1 MQKVLRINLLARNNQ
16 LKRARKQLFKDR
28 KDEEKDFERHQSRRT
43 KVLREQ
49 RRAER
54 RERRE
59 DWIDGEL
66 AANRNAGLR
75 KGILGTTDAALV
87 TSKEVPG
94 FMVGGP
100 KERDEEGFGLR
111 KNWEGEGN
119 EGNIVVGDR
128 VVVVR
133 GVEEAVGKIGTVKD
147 VDLNRGELTV
157 MEVNMVSTQD
167 WCE

>member
-1 MQKVLRINLLARNNQ
+1 
-16 LKRARKQLFKDR
+16 
-28 KDEEKDFERHQSRRT
+28 
-43 KVLREQ
+43 
-49 RRAER
+49 
-54 RERRE
+54 
-59 DWIDGEL
+59 
-66 AANRNAGLR
+66 
-75 KGILGTTDAALV
+75 
-87 TSKEVPG
+87 
-94 FMVGGP
+94 MVGGP

-157 MEVNMVSTQD
+157 MEVNTVSTQD